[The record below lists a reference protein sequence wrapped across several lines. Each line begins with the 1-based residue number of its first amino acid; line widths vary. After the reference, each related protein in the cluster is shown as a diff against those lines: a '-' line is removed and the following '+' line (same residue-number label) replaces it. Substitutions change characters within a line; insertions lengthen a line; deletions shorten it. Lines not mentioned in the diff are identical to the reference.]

1 MTKIDFYHLQNQTL
15 ENVLPK
21 LLEKSYQLGK
31 KILVKI
37 GNEERIDFINN
48 LLWTYDE
55 ESFLPH
61 GSKKDGHA
69 EMQPIWLTSE
79 DKNPNNADFLFL
91 TDGATASCE
100 EIAKFEEYL
109 IFLTATHKPH
119 WKMLAICGKSSS
131 SSHLIYLT
139 GSAQQAELGKN
150 RENKHHAFCYYHKF
164 INCRSL
170 LG

>member
-37 GNEERIDFINN
+37 GNEERVDFINN
-48 LLWTYDE
+48 LLWTYNE

-69 EMQPIWLTSE
+69 EMQPIWLTSG
-79 DKNPNNADFLFL
+79 DDNPNNAEFLFL
-91 TDGATASCE
+91 TDGATADCE
-100 EIAKFEEYL
+100 EIAKFERVFN
-109 IFLTATHKPH
+109 IFDGNSQTAVENARNL
-119 WKMLAICGKSSS
+119 WKNLKQQSFDISYWKRAA
-131 SSHLIYLT
+131 T
-139 GSAQQAELGKN
+139 GIWEKQGE
-150 RENKHHAFCYYHKF
+150 
-164 INCRSL
+164 
-170 LG
+170 

>member
-31 KILVKI
+31 KILIRI
-37 GNEERIDFINN
+37 GNEERVEFINN

-69 EMQPIWLTSE
+69 EAQPIWLTSE
-79 DKNPNNADFLFL
+79 NDNPNNADFLFL
-91 TDGATASCE
+91 TDGAEADCE
-100 EIAKFEEYL
+100 EIKKFERVFN
-109 IFLTATHKPH
+109 IFDGNSAPAVEKARGF
-119 WKMLAICGKSSS
+119 WKELKQNYIDVSYWKRNANGIWE
-131 SSHLIYLT
+131 
-139 GSAQQAELGKN
+139 QQG
-150 RENKHHAFCYYHKF
+150 
-164 INCRSL
+164 
-170 LG
+170 G